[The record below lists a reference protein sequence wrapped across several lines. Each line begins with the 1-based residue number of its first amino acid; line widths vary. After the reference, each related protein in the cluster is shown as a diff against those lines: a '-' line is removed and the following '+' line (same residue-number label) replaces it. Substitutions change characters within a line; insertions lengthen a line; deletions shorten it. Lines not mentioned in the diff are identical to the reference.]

1 VKARRD
7 WGYAPDYVRA
17 MHAILN
23 HDKPEDFVVA
33 TGVLHSVADICA
45 VAFSHLGLEWRDHVE
60 TSDTFYRDE
69 EEIPLVGCAAKIE
82 REVGWRLVTTFE
94 EMVRQMVDADVARL
108 EPKI

>member
-1 VKARRD
+1 
-7 WGYAPDYVRA
+7 
-17 MHAILN
+17 
-23 HDKPEDFVVA
+23 VVA

-108 EPKI
+108 KPVI